1 MLDSQALQLA
11 DNLSLNRS
19 FPATLPIILKKSNT
33 ENKSSESPAI
43 LFSPE
48 LGFEEIDK
56 RNKNALSKIN
66 ADLYVQRG
74 VQKDYRHHLLIWRSA
89 SVISWQ
95 IHESSTKTPQP
106 GPQMYRSLKFEI
118 LIQILL

>member
-74 VQKDYRHHLLIWRSA
+74 
-89 SVISWQ
+89 
-95 IHESSTKTPQP
+95 SSERLSTPSINLEKCKCNIMTDP
-106 GPQMYRSLKFEI
+106 
-118 LIQILL
+118 